1 MILNNVVMSEHLGI
15 PRTASYF
22 SKDKEEL
29 LKGKFL
35 KPSSEYSFG
44 NPEPF
49 FGFHEIAKMITFN

>member
-1 MILNNVVMSEHLGI
+1 MILNNVAMSEHLGI

-22 SKDKEEL
+22 SKGKEEL

-44 NPEPF
+44 NPESF
-49 FGFHEIAKMITFN
+49 LDFVKSLK

>member
-1 MILNNVVMSEHLGI
+1 MSEHLGI